1 MKTLKAYLSNQKD
14 IAAAAYY
21 TVLKEGGN
29 LHDAK
34 FWLER
39 IIHIELMLNDLNNG
53 TEKTKKN

>member
-53 TEKTKKN
+53 EKTKKN

>member
-14 IAAAAYY
+14 IAAVAYY

-53 TEKTKKN
+53 EKTKKN

>member
-21 TVLKEGGN
+21 TVLKEGRN

-53 TEKTKKN
+53 EKTKKN

>member
-1 MKTLKAYLSNQKD
+1 MKTIKAYLSNQKD

-39 IIHIELMLNDLNNG
+39 IIHVELMLNDLNNG
-53 TEKTKKN
+53 EKTKKN